1 MNKKEI
7 INEQKL
13 LFFEFL
19 IKSIE
24 ILRFC
29 SKFNKEILKIVF
41 PSNFIYFESFAKVFD
56 LNTHKNVKNF
66 Q

>member
-1 MNKKEI
+1 MKK
-7 INEQKL
+7 NYF
-13 LFFEFL
+13 FFEFL

-29 SKFNKEILKIVF
+29 LKFNKEILKIVF
-41 PSNFIYFESFAKVFD
+41 PSNFIYFESFAQVSD
-56 LNTHKNVKNF
+56 LNIHKNVKNF